1 MRSAASETL
10 LLWGIAVALAL
21 RLEVISWGL
30 LREVAIFAAIWTLAS
45 LLLVG
50 AYGTAVAIRRGH
62 LVLRRAPRRD

>member
-1 MRSAASETL
+1 MRPATGETL

-30 LREVAIFAAIWTLAS
+30 LREVAAFAAAWTLAS

-62 LVLRRAPRRD
+62 LVLRRPRRD